1 MDTMKSDVLVKP
13 EPEET
18 VSDSDLNRLNE
29 DSQIEYTMEEQYKC
43 DLCEKAF
50 NKRLSLVCHRTS
62 HSEKYR
68 CDLCTK
74 TFRQK
79 NSFVNHKK
87 YLCGNVEEQ
96 YSCYICKKVFP
107 RKETLVYH
115 IKSQHESEKFG
126 CDLCKKKFNREE
138 TLERHKEWHNIERTV
153 EKYTPEFKVDA
164 VKRVREI
171 GVTEAAKQLF
181 VDKTSLK
188 RWTRYIFNPLF
199 CSFCGKGFGE
209 QNALK
214 IHEEGHQNQLKHY
227 QCDKCSKMFA
237 CSTDLQ
243 FACWLKL
250 HMKACPGNL
259 ERKERKPTKKRKR
272 KYEKNHQCDKCSKL
286 FPRPSALNRH
296 MKICS
301 DLKSDSKT
309 YQYQCDKCPK
319 SFASPYTLKY
329 HKQAC
334 SGTADYNQDPI
345 IDKQFIQTVVQ
356 LANETSVS
364 NSCQV
369 YKLNYAR
376 VYGWVS
382 QHNSPDKHKCEICH
396 KIFAHRDEHMETHK
410 KVGQPPAEETEEE
423 EEVQE
428 EASFEGSFEKL
439 MQHYPEKN
447 KANPN
452 LTPDLRELYLQ
463 KYSAVE
469 ENMNKPGERKHNE
482 IKDDDSIDGKYSIKI
497 SEKTDAVAMLENV
510 GESYKQ
516 ICETGSKNTENSCN
530 DRNTGNDDSEV
541 YHDIATVE
549 EEMYLDAQTIE
560 EELSLQRKE
569 KAIDEEMCLDDKII
583 KKELSLEQKSVTEQI
598 FVRQQ
603 MMAENIKSH
612 FKEEE
617 NTVDIVELTL
627 DIDEGADPHYSMCD
641 QCAFVTK
648 SLKGLKQHKTT
659 QHLDILS
666 GNVFIKQEQVNDTK
680 NIFEENDDN
689 IKIEENFNGR
699 FRKEKRKNGLANT
712 ICKICLKSFTNKR
725 GCREHFRNVHLK
737 EKNFACGVCNK
748 MFFTKSKLDRHNSQ
762 VHKNFSC
769 EFCNKKFPKKVTLTV
784 HRREHTVEKPYQCE
798 NCDECFVNE
807 NRLIRHMESHLEIKD
822 YLCIDCGNLY
832 GSTKSLQLHVKST
845 HRQLFPC
852 SICPKKFNQKTNLR
866 THMNWHLGIKDF
878 QCNDCGKLFTRENTL
893 KEHEAIVHLLSNEA
907 FQCNTC
913 GKEYKNK
920 RSFKAHKKTH
930 VEIVHHHNN
939 EVFPCNICGKEFKY
953 KPNLGTHIK
962 THLGIKRRKETKDFR
977 CNDCDKQ
984 FTRDKCLQEHISIVH
999 HGRRDFNCHEC
1010 GKSFTRLPSLK
1021 VHQNLK
1027 KHGQDNNIL
1036 NSEGSENPEISK

>member
-396 KIFAHRDEHMETHK
+396 KIFAHKQTHGRHMETHK
-410 KVGQPPAEETEEE
+410 KDDQPLGEMEREEKEITSNYSQSFKKEA
-423 EEVQE
+423 VKLAR
-428 EASFEGSFEKL
+428 EASFEESCRINNISTNLLAEWINVIENLIICEVCSKSFKLRSNFEKH
-439 MQHYPEKN
+439 MQLHYTQEN
-447 KANPN
+447 KTN
-452 LTPDLRELYLQ
+452 LTERKPVPDLRELYLQ
-463 KYSAVE
+463 KYPDVE
-469 ENMNKPGERKHNE
+469 ESTNPNGERKYNE
-482 IKDDDSIDGKYSIKI
+482 TKGDDSIDDKYLIKTTI
-497 SEKTDAVAMLENV
+497 NTDVAAILEDN
-510 GESYKQ
+510 GESCKQ
-516 ICETGSKNTENSCN
+516 ISETGSENTENSCN
-530 DRNTGNDDSEV
+530 DRNTGNDTMEIYYNS
-541 YHDIATVE
+541 ATVA
-549 EEMYLDAQTIE
+549 EEMYLDAQTIKEELALEDDEEMCTEAKTDE
-560 EELSLQRKE
+560 EELSQKVDRNEIMDVNLRSQCE
-569 KAIDEEMCLDDKII
+569 KNTVNVLEPTVEVNEGPDQCDFVSERLEG
-583 KKELSLEQKSVTEQI
+583 LEQHKSEKPLDTKI
-598 FVRQQ
+598 
-603 MMAENIKSH
+603 
-612 FKEEE
+612 KEE
-617 NTVDIVELTL
+617 
-627 DIDEGADPHYSMCD
+627 
-641 QCAFVTK
+641 
-648 SLKGLKQHKTT
+648 
-659 QHLDILS
+659 S
-666 GNVFIKQEQVNDTK
+666 GNMLIKIETINDTK
-680 NIFEENDDN
+680 DGLSFEAQEKNDC
-689 IKIEENFNGR
+689 KVKH
-699 FRKEKRKNGLANT
+699 FRSVHRTE
-712 ICKICLKSFTNKR
+712 KSFACDVCDKMFFKKR
-725 GCREHFRNVHLK
+725 NRDRHENLKHLK
-737 EKNFACGVCNK
+737 EKSFACELCDMK
-748 MFFTKSKLDRHNSQ
+748 
-762 VHKNFSC
+762 FSRM
-769 EFCNKKFPKKVTLTV
+769 ETLTV
-784 HRREHTVEKPYQCE
+784 HHRKHTGEKPYKCE
-798 NCDECFVNE
+798 KCDDSFVTQGN
-807 NRLIRHMESHLEIKD
+807 LQSHMDSHLESSKD
-822 YLCIDCGNLY
+822 FQCIDCGKLF
-832 GSTKSLQLHVKST
+832 GSDRRLKKHVKSV
-845 HRQLFPC
+845 HLVFPC
-852 SICPKKFNQKTNLR
+852 TTCTKTFSRKDSLER
-866 THMNWHLGIKDF
+866 HMKSHLGIKDF
-878 QCNDCGKLFTRENTL
+878 QCIDCGKLFSAESSLR
-893 KEHEAIVHLLSNEA
+893 
-907 FQCNTC
+907 Q
-913 GKEYKNK
+913 
-920 RSFKAHKKTH
+920 H
-930 VEIVHHHNN
+930 VDIHNN
-939 EVFPCNICGKEFKY
+939 KVFPCNRCGKEFKY
-953 KPNLGTHIK
+953 KPNLNTHIK
-962 THLGIKRRKETKDFR
+962 THLGIKRRKETKDFP
-977 CNDCDKQ
+977 CMVCGKQ
-984 FTRDKCLQEHISIVH
+984 YARDKKLQEHISIVH
-999 HGRRDFNCHEC
+999 HGERRFECGNIEC
-1010 GKSFTRLPSLK
+1010 GKKFTRLNALK
-1021 VHQNLK
+1021 QHNLL
-1027 KHGQDNNIL
+1027 HTD
-1036 NSEGSENPEISK
+1036 ENPYTCEFCSKGYKAKANLMKHIEMQHG